1 MARVA
6 GMWWGSAVACALMWS
21 VGVAAGGQQPTQTP
35 REVAAKMKNPVASNP
50 ASIASGQAL
59 YGKYCRFCHGATAQ
73 GDSPSAP
80 KDMKPS
86 NLTDTTWDRGSSPGE
101 IFTVIQEGAGP
112 EFKMKGLKG
121 KVSDQDT
128 WHLVN
133 YVRSLG
139 GVAK

>member
-1 MARVA
+1 MERLVNWVA
-6 GMWWGSAVACALMWS
+6 IPAAVCALVGS
-21 VGVAAGGQQPTQTP
+21 VAVAAGGQQQTP
-35 REVAAKMKNPVASNP
+35 RAVAAKLTNPVAANP
-50 ASIASGQAL
+50 ASIAAGQAL
-59 YGKYCRFCHGATAQ
+59 YSKYCRFCHGTSGR
-73 GDSPSAP
+73 GDGPQAP
-80 KDMKPS
+80 KDVQPS
-86 NLTDTTWDRGSSPGE
+86 DLTDTTWERGSSPGE
-101 IFTVIQEGAGP
+101 IFVVIQEGAGP